1 MPCNAEFAQHLIRLP
16 HTSLPRLVEKLNLAS
31 HGTGPHLSS
40 SACTHVVAE
49 TYPGVTMFRLAREW
63 NSAPVCA
70 APFLIPALYLKSPMS
85 LSKPIQSHA
94 KASLR
99 VHAKISE
106 LVVKRSLPSPLLAP
120 HFTLRSPGGVHILAE
135 DRRHILTT
143 HGVQGWA
150 STHGLRRH
158 VGVSRHMPG
167 EDSEDTWASE
177 DTFPAKTRVGR
188 RVVAK
193 TPPERAVLATACP
206 EVKP

>member
-1 MPCNAEFAQHLIRLP
+1 MRMVRSPW
-16 HTSLPRLVEKLNLAS
+16 LAA
-31 HGTGPHLSS
+31 
-40 SACTHVVAE
+40 SAVQ
-49 TYPGVTMFRLAREW
+49 G
-63 NSAPVCA
+63 
-70 APFLIPALYLKSPMS
+70 KSPGTECGRAAFIRRFIEGLNARNNLFLEERSTKYMYVYMS
-85 LSKPIQSHA
+85 VY
-94 KASLR
+94 LR
-99 VHAKISE
+99 AHIYMYVYMYIHIYSIHMYMHICC
-106 LVVKRSLPSPLLAP
+106 LVLLCVYTY
-120 HFTLRSPGGVHILAE
+120 TLRSPGGVHILAE
-135 DRRHILTT
+135 DRRHILKT

-193 TPPERAVLATACP
+193 THVFAKTLPERTVLAKACP